1 MSNANTINLD
11 LYEHFDAQAW
21 LILII
26 DENKLR
32 EVPHV
37 YLNEE
42 ILNQDL
48 DVFRQKFPKIEP
60 SVVCATLGGAI
71 YFSLCNKLEYI
82 VLRSFM
88 NITINITHDE
98 MQHLADAALFFVQI
112 IDLLQNKI
120 SKNTFIERVAN
131 TKIYFVSATP
141 NPENYIARRQDII
154 FGKTIIKIPSSEGD
168 MQEIVPVFLTHD
180 SARKFA
186 DSEGIIESC
195 NLLKLA
201 ELWNYT
207 KPIIIEPKRRFSIRI
222 SADELTRLKNKNE

>member
-1 MSNANTINLD
+1 MSNATTINLD

-26 DENKLR
+26 GENKLR

-48 DVFRQKFPKIEP
+48 EIFRQKFPEIEP
-60 SVVCATLGGAI
+60 SVACTTLGGAI
-71 YFSLCNKLEYI
+71 YFSLRNELQYI

-98 MQHLADAALFFVQI
+98 MQHLADAAFFFVQI

-141 NPENYIARRQDII
+141 NPENYIACRQDII
-154 FGKTIIKIPSSEGD
+154 FGKTIIKIPSPEGD
-168 MQEIVPVFLTHD
+168 MQEIVPAFLTHD

-186 DSEGIIESC
+186 ESEGNIASC

-207 KPIIIEPKRRFSIRI
+207 KPIIIEPKRRFSVRI